1 MRRSL
6 SFRLVV
12 AGLIWMGLTLGL
24 TWAGLG
30 RLFDHHVTA
39 TYQRQL
45 ADRLN
50 LLAASFEWNDRDE
63 LVLLQ
68 PPADPRY
75 QQPYSGKYWQIDGAR
90 GEPLD
95 HSRSLWDQRLALP
108 APPTTQ
114 EGLRYLT
121 AAGPQHQQLLVVDR
135 SVSLPGH
142 DRPVRIAVAMDRAEL
157 AGARRDFDHL
167 LALALIA
174 LAVGLTLLIAV
185 QVAVGLRP
193 LRRLRESLT
202 QLRRGSARTLA
213 GDWPVEIA
221 PLVEE
226 LNALLARDAA
236 TIERSRRQAADLA
249 HGLKTPLAILTNVA
263 SQPVSEATAGQVIAQ
278 TEAMRRQIER
288 HLVRARAVGR
298 ARLGGPQ
305 TDAGAVVR
313 EVIAAM
319 RTLHRDRRLAIDAEG
334 QGRFDGDRQDLIE
347 MCGNLLENACTWAA
361 HRVRVAIASDARA
374 LSVTIEDDG
383 PGIDEARIAAIRE
396 GNAPLD
402 QRSPGSGLGL
412 SLCIEIAQLYGGR
425 LDLDRSPLGGLRAA
439 LVLPVVT
446 AED

>member
-1 MRRSL
+1 MHRSL

-12 AGLIWMGLTLGL
+12 AGIVWMGLTLGL
-24 TWAGLG
+24 AWVGLG
-30 RLFDHHVTA
+30 QLFDHHVTA

-50 LLAASFEWNDRDE
+50 LLAASFEWNEHDK

-68 PPADPRY
+68 APADPRY
-75 QQPYSGKYWQIDGAR
+75 QQPYSGKYWQIDDER
-90 GEPLD
+90 GRMLD
-95 HSRSLWDQRLALP
+95 HSRSLWDQQLALP
-108 APPTTQ
+108 APAATQ
-114 EGLRYLT
+114 QGLRHLT
-121 AAGPQHQQLLVVDR
+121 VVGPQRQQLLVVDR

-142 DRPVRIAVAMDRAEL
+142 DRPVRIAVATDRAEL
-157 AGARRDFDHL
+157 IAARRDFDHL
-167 LALALIA
+167 LALALA
-174 LAVGLTLLIAV
+174 VLAVGLGLLIAV
-185 QVAVGLRP
+185 QVAIGLRP
-193 LRRLRESLT
+193 LHRLLASLT

-213 GDWPVEIA
+213 GDWPNEIA

-263 SQPVSEATAGQVIAQ
+263 SQPATEATAKQVIVQ

-288 HLVRARAVGR
+288 HLARARAVGR

-319 RTLHRDRRLAIDAEG
+319 QTLHHDRQLTMRAEG
-334 QGRFDGDRQDLIE
+334 GGRFDGDRQDLIE

-361 HRVRVAIASDARA
+361 HRVQVGVASDGEA

-383 PGIDEARIAAIRE
+383 PGIDASRIPAIRD
-396 GNAPLD
+396 GSAPLD

-425 LDLDRSPLGGLRAA
+425 LDLDRSPLGGLRAT
-439 LVLPVVT
+439 LVLPV
-446 AED
+446 AAAAD